1 MELLLI
7 LTYTAICYVAFKVFK
22 IPLNKW
28 TVPTAALGGVT
39 QTILVLLVMNYNH
52 PFTSEARF
60 YFFTTPMAP
69 YVKGVVLDVP
79 VRPNVPLKKGDVL
92 YRLDPRPYEAVVQQ
106 KKAALAEA
114 EQSTKQLRA
123 TFEQAS
129 AELDRVKAQFEL
141 AQQNFD
147 RQDELFKKGVAA
159 KAILD
164 TASRNLE
171 VANQSMQAAAAA
183 ADRARLGAESQIE
196 GVNTTVARLQG
207 ELLAA
212 EYELEH
218 TVTRAPTDG
227 HVTQLFLRPGMIL
240 ITTPS
245 KPVLIFIHD
254 EGRVFGAAFQQNA
267 LQRVRIGD
275 EAEIA
280 FDAVPGRIFA
290 GRIAAVSD
298 AVAQGQ
304 LQPTGDLVDPEN
316 RRRPGRSLAYIEI
329 LDDLSAYNLPS
340 GAVGQVAAYTDHF
353 KVFAVIRRILLR
365 MKSWLNYVFTEGH

>member
-7 LTYTAICYVAFKVFK
+7 LTYTAICYLAFKVFR

-28 TVPTAALGGVT
+28 TIPTAALGGIFLLGL
-39 QTILVLLVMNYNH
+39 ILLMMNYNH

-69 YVKGVVLDVP
+69 YVKGVVLEVP
-79 VRPNVPLKKGDVL
+79 IKSNTPLKKGDVL
-92 YRLDPRPYEAVVQQ
+92 YRLDPRPYEAVVMQ

-114 EQSTKQLRA
+114 EQNVKQLRA
-123 TFEQAS
+123 TYDQA
-129 AELDRVKAQFEL
+129 AADVERAKAQVAL

-147 RQDELFKKGVAA
+147 RQDYLFKTKVVA
-159 KAILD
+159 KATLD

-171 VANQSMQAAAAA
+171 VATQSLEATTAA
-183 ADRARLGAESQIE
+183 ADRARLGADAQIG

-207 ELLAA
+207 DLLGA
-212 EYELEH
+212 EYELEQA
-218 TVTRAPTDG
+218 TQRAPTDG
-227 HVTQLFLRPGMIL
+227 YVAQLLLHPGMIL

-245 KPVLIFIHD
+245 KPVMVFVHA
-254 EGRVFGAAFQQNA
+254 EGKVFAAAFQQNA

-280 FDAVPGRIFA
+280 FDAVPGRIFK
-290 GRIAAVSD
+290 GRIGAVSD

-304 LQPTGDLVDPEN
+304 LMPTGELINPED
-316 RRRPGRSLAYIEI
+316 RHRAGRALAYIEI
-329 LDDLSAYNLPS
+329 VDDLSPFNLPG
-340 GAVGQVAAYTDHF
+340 GAVGQVAAYTEHWQM
-353 KVFAVIRRILLR
+353 FAIIRRILLR
-365 MKSWLNYVFTEGH
+365 MKSWLNYVFTDGH

>member
-28 TVPTAALGGVT
+28 TIPTAALGGIGLT
-39 QTILVLLVMNYNH
+39 TLVLLMMNYNH

-69 YVKGVVLDVP
+69 YVKGVVLEVP
-79 VRPNVPLKKGDVL
+79 VKPNVPLKKGDVL

-106 KKAALAEA
+106 KKAAMAEA
-114 EQSTKQLRA
+114 EQAVKQLRA

-129 AELDRVKAQFEL
+129 AELERVKAQVEL
-141 AQQNFD
+141 AQQNYD
-147 RQDELFKKGVAA
+147 RQAELFAKKVVAQA
-159 KAILD
+159 TLD

-171 VANQSMQAAAAA
+171 VSRQSMEAASAS
-183 ADRARLGAESQIE
+183 ADRARFAAESQIE

-212 EYELEH
+212 EYELEQ

-227 HVTQLFLRPGMIL
+227 YVTQLLLRPGMIL

-245 KPVLIFIHD
+245 KPVLIFIHHED
-254 EGRVFGAAFQQNA
+254 RVFAAAFQQNA
-267 LQRVRIGD
+267 LQRVRVGD
-275 EAEIA
+275 EVEIA
-280 FDAVPGRIFA
+280 FDAVPGRIFK

-304 LQPTGDLVDPEN
+304 LQPSGDLVDPEN
-316 RRRPGRSLAYIEI
+316 RRRPGRSLAYIDI
-329 LDDLSAYNLPS
+329 LDDLSPYNLPA
-340 GAVGQVAAYTDHF
+340 GAVGQVAAYTDHWQM
-353 KVFAVIRRILLR
+353 FAIIRRILLR
-365 MKSWLNYVFTEGH
+365 MKSWLNYVFTEGR